1 MMQLKGMILNQ
12 ALGFHLSIKMYAM
25 IKQSIKSLL
34 YFLTFI
40 GFTSI
45 GIAQTQIGNDIDA
58 ESGKGEEFG
67 GSVSISN
74 NGKRVAIGDENNDG
88 NGDDA
93 GHVRAFEFS
102 NNSWSQLGSD
112 IDGEAAGDN
121 FGVGVSMSSDGKRIA
136 VGAENND
143 SWGQIIRKYV
153 NDSALEDYLGSSVA
167 ISGDY
172 AIAGTP
178 GDDSG
183 GAAYILVRSG
193 GSQTW
198 TQHDKIEASDEAAGD
213 SFGISVSISGDYA
226 IVGAYGDGSYAG
238 SAYIFIRSGTSWS
251 QQAKLTASDAATND
265 NFGYRVSISGS
276 YAIVG
281 AYGDDSNKG
290 SAYIFI
296 RSGTSWSQQQK
307 LLATDGVAPDNFGIS
322 VSIDDEYAIIGAN
335 NDDAATGSA
344 YIFNRSGTTWT
355 QQSHLRASDQAANDY
370 FGVSV
375 DINKGSN
382 GGHAVVGAY
391 QDDDTADGSGSAYIY
406 KLSSDLTSWRID
418 KKVVANDPAQGDRY
432 GASVAIDE
440 DYIAVG
446 APYKNA
452 NADDQG
458 TIYVIERKAGVSAGS
473 AQVFNW
479 TGSSWSQI
487 GQTLLGRIE
496 LAKFGVS
503 VSLDNDGDIV
513 AIGAPDLNNGLV
525 RVYKYGT
532 DASWAQ
538 LGSDIV
544 GEASG
549 DFFGISV
556 SLDSDGSHVAIG
568 GENND
573 AAGNNAGHA
582 RVYEFSNNSW
592 SQVRSD
598 IDGEAA
604 GDLFGH
610 SVSLDSDG
618 SHVAISGEENDAAG
632 NNAGHA
638 RVYEFSN
645 NSWSQLGSDID
656 GEAAGDLFGVSV
668 DLDFD
673 GSHVAIGGL
682 ENDGGGSNAGYV
694 RVLEYNGTRWREV
707 GYDINGGGSD
717 DYFGASVSIDSAGN
731 RVAGGGPGEN
741 VTGYAAIFDPID
753 IREADVSGYTLA
765 ADNSYIDIVWDEK
778 IYSTPHSTGDYPR
791 TSGGVDITDGYLTF
805 IRNGGNA
812 TGITLTGIKATD
824 NTVLGSASALVGGE
838 TTIRAFFSTTGA
850 ASGVEQF
857 MMGNYADAFFDPH
870 GVASSAETRG
880 PITLNDLLGPT
891 MVITAAEGADGFTSD
906 DATLSL
912 TFTSSEATT
921 FFALEDITVTNG
933 ALSSFSATST
943 TVYTATFTPTSDG
956 AVTIDVA
963 ADTFSDASNNNN
975 TAADQ
980 FNWTYDTTGPTMTIT
995 AAEGI
1000 DGFTS
1005 GDATLSLT
1013 FTASEITNNFAAD
1026 DITVT
1031 NGTISG
1037 FSASSGS
1044 SSETFLNFDGT
1055 DDYVIIENASP
1066 VAPPN
1071 NTSRS
1076 GFAWIK
1082 ASAQGGNVF
1091 SWGERKNNNRWSIL
1105 LGGGGIGV
1113 IGENN
1118 DVKFHGSVELN
1129 TWVYVGATFDG
1140 STLTLYVD
1148 GVVVKTQSMSTDY
1161 ATSENTPILIG
1172 KLPYDE
1178 PSGEYFKGGIDEVS
1192 IWNNALT
1199 TAEVIALYNSG
1210 SRLDAS
1216 TNSGNYVSSSSLVGY
1231 WKFNE
1236 GTGTS
1241 VTDASGNNNGVV
1253 NGASWGTSTSS
1264 RVYTAT
1270 LTPIAAGEVTIDVA
1284 AATFTDATSNN
1295 NTAAVQFNWFYDN
1308 TGPTMAITAAEGA
1321 DGFSSNDATLS
1332 LTFTSNEATTNFEI
1346 GDISVSNGTLSSF
1359 VAVSNTV
1366 YTAILTPI
1374 ADGEVTIDVLA
1385 NTFTDALSNNNTASD
1400 QFNWFYDVSPPII
1413 VFSPINGAIEV
1424 ALKEKITLTFN
1435 EPIRNIDNSV
1445 LTDDNVDALIRLKTP
1460 IHSGT
1465 DIPFDA
1471 TITNYGLFNAQ
1482 SNSLPISYVYA
1493 GRTISFNTVSLNGG
1507 DNTISVDPGASISI
1521 SVEGTYTHTS
1531 GYCPGCIVQIYAR
1544 MNDVFNLCLVNG
1556 STSGGG
1562 SFNETATF
1570 TAPTTPGT
1578 YYVNPTGTL
1587 DFFCHDSKSVSTTF
1601 GSSTLATIVVLSDS
1615 NKNEGIITIVPTND
1629 FSYSQ
1634 TVWVG
1639 IGESV
1644 EDTLG
1649 NAIVSAAAS
1658 FTTTDTNRAPVLY
1671 TIGNKTTFED
1681 AAFSLVMSATD
1692 ADLDTV
1698 TFAGASSN
1706 SNVTIAINDS
1716 LLTLYPATNWHGTAV
1731 ITIIAVDNGPRT
1743 LTDSESFI
1751 LTVVP
1756 VNDAPT
1762 ALALAPDTVQE
1773 NSPTGMHVGLFT
1785 ATDIDT
1791 GETFT
1796 YNLISG
1802 DGSNDADNDKFLIVN
1817 DSLRTDAL
1825 LDYETDDT
1833 LVIRVQVKDIGGLS
1847 YETSKMV
1854 FVKNMPEPEIALS
1867 ISSIN
1872 FGKVIVNRTGKKTI
1886 SLSSVGLDTMVIDSV
1901 VVSGVG
1907 YSMDTKAYPVKLAPN
1922 LSTDFTFSFYPQV
1935 AGTSFGQANYYSNNI
1950 SGIKQVSLTGEG
1962 VNDTIPPVI
1971 VPPTTPITSSENQ
1984 DVAITMNV
1992 TDENNITI
2000 VNLYYQVGGSLEV
2013 LEQAATSN
2021 GDGTY
2026 TATVNKDMVGINGLS
2041 YYYMATDEYSNVR
2054 YGDTLNLDIKY
2065 GQNRL
2070 TSSITGTAYPTGVPK
2085 SKWRLISIPT
2095 HIDLNTINETIGDEL
2110 GKPASDQTW
2119 RLYEDKG
2126 NANWL
2131 EAQAIKIGRGY
2142 WLHQRM
2148 KDDLSFSVGSGKS
2161 VDTRSHTIRIPSGWS
2176 LIGNPYPFTLKVS
2189 FDHSDVFGPLTY
2201 SKNSIDELE
2210 GWDSETNTFAPWEG
2224 YAIYNRTSDSVSL
2237 VLNPLDQ
2244 NNIQSS
2250 RTVDGWQINISA
2262 DNGEFADLYNL
2273 IGRSS
2278 EASNLLDQLDNPEP
2292 PKLEQYI
2299 SLAMDRKEWGIEL
2312 PLTSDIRS
2320 MDKINGQWDMYLD
2333 TKGINGS
2340 ITLETTLKGDFPLD
2354 ASAILFDPIE
2364 RKSYDLLDGLDIIIT
2379 RVNDHYD
2386 YPLSVLVGSLDFVL
2400 AKTDELISQ
2409 LPESFSLGQNYPNP
2423 FNPVTNIPFTISVP
2437 SYVQI
2442 SIYNLLGEKV
2452 SVLESRWFDMGQ
2464 FNIQWNGKDEYGN
2477 QLSTGVY
2484 IYSLESAE
2492 FRQAK
2497 KLILLK

>member
-1 MMQLKGMILNQ
+1 M
-12 ALGFHLSIKMYAM
+12 
-25 IKQSIKSLL
+25 
-34 YFLTFI
+34 
-40 GFTSI
+40 
-45 GIAQTQIGNDIDA
+45 
-58 ESGKGEEFG
+58 
-67 GSVSISN
+67 
-74 NGKRVAIGDENNDG
+74 
-88 NGDDA
+88 
-93 GHVRAFEFS
+93 
-102 NNSWSQLGSD
+102 
-112 IDGEAAGDN
+112 
-121 FGVGVSMSSDGKRIA
+121 
-136 VGAENND
+136 
-143 SWGQIIRKYV
+143 
-153 NDSALEDYLGSSVA
+153 
-167 ISGDY
+167 
-172 AIAGTP
+172 
-178 GDDSG
+178 
-183 GAAYILVRSG
+183 
-193 GSQTW
+193 
-198 TQHDKIEASDEAAGD
+198 
-213 SFGISVSISGDYA
+213 
-226 IVGAYGDGSYAG
+226 
-238 SAYIFIRSGTSWS
+238 
-251 QQAKLTASDAATND
+251 
-265 NFGYRVSISGS
+265 
-276 YAIVG
+276 
-281 AYGDDSNKG
+281 
-290 SAYIFI
+290 
-296 RSGTSWSQQQK
+296 
-307 LLATDGVAPDNFGIS
+307 
-322 VSIDDEYAIIGAN
+322 
-335 NDDAATGSA
+335 
-344 YIFNRSGTTWT
+344 
-355 QQSHLRASDQAANDY
+355 
-370 FGVSV
+370 
-375 DINKGSN
+375 
-382 GGHAVVGAY
+382 
-391 QDDDTADGSGSAYIY
+391 
-406 KLSSDLTSWRID
+406 
-418 KKVVANDPAQGDRY
+418 
-432 GASVAIDE
+432 
-440 DYIAVG
+440 
-446 APYKNA
+446 
-452 NADDQG
+452 
-458 TIYVIERKAGVSAGS
+458 
-473 AQVFNW
+473 
-479 TGSSWSQI
+479 
-487 GQTLLGRIE
+487 
-496 LAKFGVS
+496 
-503 VSLDNDGDIV
+503 
-513 AIGAPDLNNGLV
+513 
-525 RVYKYGT
+525 
-532 DASWAQ
+532 
-538 LGSDIV
+538 
-544 GEASG
+544 
-549 DFFGISV
+549 
-556 SLDSDGSHVAIG
+556 
-568 GENND
+568 
-573 AAGNNAGHA
+573 
-582 RVYEFSNNSW
+582 
-592 SQVRSD
+592 
-598 IDGEAA
+598 
-604 GDLFGH
+604 
-610 SVSLDSDG
+610 
-618 SHVAISGEENDAAG
+618 
-632 NNAGHA
+632 
-638 RVYEFSN
+638 
-645 NSWSQLGSDID
+645 
-656 GEAAGDLFGVSV
+656 
-668 DLDFD
+668 
-673 GSHVAIGGL
+673 AIGGL

-838 TTIRAFFSTTGA
+838 TTIRAFFSTTGVP
-850 ASGVEQF
+850 SGVEQF

-921 FFALEDITVTNG
+921 FFAVGDITVTNG

-1013 FTASEITNNFAAD
+1013 FTSNEATTNFEIG
-1026 DITVT
+1026 DISVS
-1031 NGTISG
+1031 NGTL
-1037 FSASSGS
+1037 SS
-1044 SSETFLNFDGT
+1044 F
-1055 DDYVIIENASP
+1055 
-1066 VAPPN
+1066 VAVS
-1071 NTSRS
+1071 NT
-1076 GFAWIK
+1076 
-1082 ASAQGGNVF
+1082 
-1091 SWGERKNNNRWSIL
+1091 
-1105 LGGGGIGV
+1105 
-1113 IGENN
+1113 
-1118 DVKFHGSVELN
+1118 
-1129 TWVYVGATFDG
+1129 
-1140 STLTLYVD
+1140 
-1148 GVVVKTQSMSTDY
+1148 
-1161 ATSENTPILIG
+1161 
-1172 KLPYDE
+1172 
-1178 PSGEYFKGGIDEVS
+1178 
-1192 IWNNALT
+1192 
-1199 TAEVIALYNSG
+1199 
-1210 SRLDAS
+1210 
-1216 TNSGNYVSSSSLVGY
+1216 
-1231 WKFNE
+1231 
-1236 GTGTS
+1236 
-1241 VTDASGNNNGVV
+1241 
-1253 NGASWGTSTSS
+1253 
-1264 RVYTAT
+1264 VYTAT

-1385 NTFTDALSNNNTASD
+1385 TTFTDASSNNNTASD

-1435 EPIRNIDNSV
+1435 EPIRNIDNSA

-1681 AAFSLVMSATD
+1681 AAFSLVMSASD
-1692 ADLDTV
+1692 ADLDKV
-1698 TFAGASSN
+1698 SFAGASSN

-1731 ITIIAVDNGPRT
+1731 ITIIAIDNGPIVQ
-1743 LTDSESFI
+1743 TDTESFI
-1751 LTVVP
+1751 LTVLP

-2320 MDKINGQWDMYLD
+2320 MDKIDGQWDMYLD

-2423 FNPVTNIPFTISVP
+2423 FNPVTNIPFTIAVP

-2464 FNIQWNGKDEYGN
+2464 FNIQWNGKDGYGN